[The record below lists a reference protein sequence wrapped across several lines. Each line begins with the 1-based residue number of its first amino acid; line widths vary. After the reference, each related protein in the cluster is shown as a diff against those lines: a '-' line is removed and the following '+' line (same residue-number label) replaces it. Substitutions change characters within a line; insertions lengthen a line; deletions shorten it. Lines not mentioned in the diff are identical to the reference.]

1 MKKKFKILGGALSVI
16 ILLTLVFGAGVYASQ
31 WLSFTGDNQ
40 IEQSE
45 NDVDE
50 IMQILRNVNDDK
62 LTAEQALAE
71 LQKLDPHGLKQK
83 NEQLNNEVANLRDQ
97 LEQKQVEIE
106 QKIAEIQEKIDEGN
120 RKVEEK
126 QAELDRVAQERD
138 SNKQRADQLQQQIDE
153 NSNYVAHLEQE
164 LQRANEKVQ
173 SVSNKTTEAVEEARS
188 YQ

>member
-50 IMQILRNVNDDK
+50 IMQILRDVNQDK
-62 LTAEQALAE
+62 LSAEDALAKLQE
-71 LQKLDPHGLKQK
+71 LNP
-83 NEQLNNEVANLRDQ
+83 EQLVE
-97 LEQKQVEIE
+97 EIE
-106 QKIAEIQEKIDEGN
+106 QLKTELANKRQELENKQKELADKDSQIQEKIEEGN
-120 RKVEEK
+120 RKVAEK
-126 QAELDRVAQERD
+126 QAELDGIAKERD
-138 SNKQRADQLQQQIDE
+138 ALQQQVNE

-173 SVSNKTTEAVEEARS
+173 EHSELTQSAVEEARS
-188 YQ
+188 YK